1 MNGAPKHIAN
11 CYQKLQREAW
21 NKISLLSF
29 QRNQYCLH
37 LDFHSSHNQ
46 EVYFP
51 LFETNKLVALRYS
64 CPNKATRLYQD
75 ISQRSCS
82 PWSVTG
88 DSLQRANTERSTD
101 LEGRL

>member
-37 LDFHSSHNQ
+37 LDFHNSRNQ
-46 EVYFP
+46 EIYFP
-51 LFETNKLVALRYS
+51 LFSTNSWWHLGYS
-64 CPNKATRLYQD
+64 CPNKATWAVSGHFQEELLNLVCGWRL
-75 ISQRSCS
+75 
-82 PWSVTG
+82 
-88 DSLQRANTERSTD
+88 SLKSIHRKKH
-101 LEGRL
+101 